1 LVVDHKQ
8 YFCFGRGEGKH
19 LMDDKCSFG
28 KPAKNLVEKNTQIIN
43 LVKGRE
49 QYFLILFYNRKYK
62 INLNKEDGTIEQEK
76 EIKLCLITIQI

>member
-28 KPAKNLVEKNTQIIN
+28 KPAKNSVEKNTQIIN
-43 LVKGRE
+43 LDKGRE
-49 QYFLILFYNRKYK
+49 QYFLLEVER
-62 INLNKEDGTIEQEK
+62 
-76 EIKLCLITIQI
+76 

>member
-43 LVKGRE
+43 QFLLENQQRIWMTSVKGRE
-49 QYFLILFYNRKYK
+49 QYFLILF
-62 INLNKEDGTIEQEK
+62 
-76 EIKLCLITIQI
+76 